1 MRMMKTTE
9 ERNLIDIMDL
19 MREVNRL
26 DDRKLRETVWSIL
39 KRIDKFKF
47 IRTKYGM
54 NFYRDKRGVK
64 A

>member
-1 MRMMKTTE
+1 MMKTAE

-19 MREVNRL
+19 MREVNKL
-26 DDRKLRETVWSIL
+26 DDRKMREAAWGIL

-54 NFYRDKRGVK
+54 NFCKCKRGIK

>member
-1 MRMMKTTE
+1 MMKTTE
-9 ERNLIDIMDL
+9 ERDLIDIMDL

-26 DDRKLRETVWSIL
+26 DDRKLREAVWSIL

-54 NFYRDKRGVK
+54 NFYRDKRGIK

>member
-1 MRMMKTTE
+1 MKTTE
-9 ERNLIDIMDL
+9 ERDLIDIMDL
-19 MREVNRL
+19 MREVNKL
-26 DDRKLRETVWSIL
+26 DDCNIRGAVWSIL

-54 NFYRDKRGVK
+54 NFYRDKRGIK